1 MNTREYI
8 NSGILEAYL
17 LGVISEEEEREV
29 QEMAFAYPEIKES
42 LLQLEEEIEVLCLES
57 AVPPPARTWSGI
69 QARIGRTEIQKHQP
83 YKDPFSEPEAAT
95 QAPPKPEYLE
105 VEFNDTHLRVHKLW
119 RPAFIAVFILG
130 KIFLA
135 CFLYYYFKSNSLEQ
149 EVERL
154 KAEAKEV
161 RGR

>member
-42 LLQLEEEIEVLCLES
+42 LLHLEEEIEVLCLES
-57 AVPPPARTWSGI
+57 AVPPPARTWTEI

-83 YKDPFSEPEAAT
+83 YKDPFSEQGART
-95 QAPPKPEYLE
+95 QEPPKPEYLE

-154 KAEAKEV
+154 KAETKEV

>member
-8 NSGILEAYL
+8 TSGVLEAYL
-17 LGVISEEEEREV
+17 LGVISEEEEQEV
-29 QEMAFAYPEIKES
+29 QEMAFAYPEVKAS
-42 LLQLEEEIEVLCLES
+42 LLSLEEEIELLCLES
-57 AVPPPARTWSGI
+57 AVPPPAQTWTKI
-69 QARIGRTEIQKHQP
+69 QARIGKSEIQKHQP
-83 YKDPFSEPEAAT
+83 YADPFSDAGAKSKE
-95 QAPPKPEYLE
+95 PPKPEYLE
-105 VEFNDTHLRVHKLW
+105 VEVNDTHLRVHKYW

-154 KAEAKEV
+154 KAETKEI